1 MDITTIL
8 GVVLGF
14 GVFIGGILSSGEL
27 GNFWDLPSFLIV
39 IGGTLAAIIACFPLS
54 TLKNMGKHF
63 KLIISGGKHQ
73 PGPLIDSLVE
83 FAQLA
88 RKNGL
93 LALEEKA
100 NELEDPFFKRSIM
113 LIVDAMEAEKVKE
126 VLEAEVESM
135 AERHSEEAA
144 IYEKGAAFAPA
155 FGMMGTLVGLINML
169 KNLNLAEGASD
180 SIGQNMSVALVTTL
194 YGVLLANLIFT
205 PIGKKLEIRNT
216 EEILYRQIIIDGV
229 LGIQAGDNPKTLKE
243 RLVSSLSTKEQAKL
257 LDEEG
262 GGGGGKE
269 KKPKKSKGKK
279 E

>member
-8 GVVLGF
+8 GIVIGF
-14 GVFIGGILSSGEL
+14 GVFVGGCLSSGSL
-27 GNFWDLPSFLIV
+27 GNFWDLPSLLIV
-39 IGGTLAAIIACFPLS
+39 IGGTLAAVVACFPLS
-54 TLKNMGKHF
+54 TLKNVPKHF
-63 KLIISGGKHQ
+63 KLVISGGKHQ
-73 PGPLIDSLVE
+73 PGPLIESLVE

-113 LIVDAMEAEKVKE
+113 LIVDAVEAEKVKE

-135 AERHSEEAA
+135 AERHAEEAA

-169 KNLNLAEGASD
+169 KGLDLSSGASD
-180 SIGQNMSVALVTTL
+180 TIGQNMSVALVTTL
-194 YGVLLANLIFT
+194 YGVLFANLIFT
-205 PIGKKLEIRNT
+205 PIGKKLDIRNT

-229 LGIQAGDNPKTLKE
+229 LGIQAGDNPKSLKE
-243 RLVSSLSTKEQAKL
+243 RLVSSLSSKQQAL
-257 LDEEG
+257 LLESEG

-269 KKPKKSKGKK
+269 KKSKKSKGKD
-279 E
+279 

>member
-8 GVVLGF
+8 GIVMGA
-14 GVFIGGILSSGEL
+14 GVFVGGVLTSGKL
-27 GNFWDLPSFLIV
+27 GDFWDLPSFLIV
-39 IGGTLAAIIACFPLS
+39 IGGTLAAIVACFPLS
-54 TLKNMGKHF
+54 TLKNVPKHF
-63 KLIISGGKHQ
+63 KLVISGGKFE

-113 LIVDAMEAEKVKE
+113 LIVDAVEAEKVKE

-135 AERHSEEAA
+135 AERHGEEAA

-155 FGMMGTLVGLINML
+155 FGMMGTLIGLINML
-169 KNLNLAEGASD
+169 KNLNLDEGGSD
-180 SIGQNMSVALVTTL
+180 TIGLSMSVALVTTL
-194 YGVLLANLIFT
+194 YGVMFANLIFT
-205 PIGKKLEIRNT
+205 PIGKKLDIRNS

-229 LGIQAGDNPKTLKE
+229 LGIQTGDNPKALKE
-243 RLVSSLSTKEQAKL
+243 RLVASLSSKQQAML
-257 LDEEG
+257 LESEG
-262 GGGGGKE
+262 GGDGGGKE
-269 KKPKKSKGKK
+269 KKSKKKK
-279 E
+279 EK